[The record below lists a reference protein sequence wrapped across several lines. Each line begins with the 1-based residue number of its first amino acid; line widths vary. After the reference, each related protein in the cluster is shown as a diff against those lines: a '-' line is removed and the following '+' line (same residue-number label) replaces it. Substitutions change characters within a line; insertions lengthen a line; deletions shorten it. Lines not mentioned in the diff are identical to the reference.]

1 MNSILLIGA
10 IVIIICMLCSQL
22 SNKFG
27 IPVLFFFILLGMIF
41 GSDGLF
47 KIPFEDFH
55 FAENL
60 CSVALIFIIFYGG
73 FTTNWKQA
81 KKVASVS
88 IILSSLGVILTAITT
103 GLFCYYVLHFE

>member
-55 FAENL
+55 FTENL

-73 FTTNWKQA
+73 FTTN
-81 KKVASVS
+81 
-88 IILSSLGVILTAITT
+88 
-103 GLFCYYVLHFE
+103 